1 MNNVFPIDV
10 VRAIIEQTL
19 TEQHIAQP
27 TKYFGGSNQVN
38 LFSFYE
44 QLQKEEDVDRFVEVV
59 EDLAKQQNRSG
70 LIMNGT
76 IIAPENPTI
85 TNLYLDTIIPM
96 TFTCSFRVT
105 LGDRD
110 MAITTINNLIEKLK
124 GRKQDVALFEKGQIL
139 KVGCIA
145 NDSDIMFPTLK
156 NGDYIGEKTNSLE
169 TINDFANN
177 RITYYMS
184 LGVANNTT
192 YPQWYYYEES
202 GLLKVVYKA
211 SVNDNFEILTES
223 DDYADIIFAPQ
234 ETFEK
239 YKVSMS
245 FDSIRCDE
253 PRNLNAKEYC
263 TISFGGSATLVNNG
277 VALGNDLV
285 KLGISKNK
293 IVAQPV
299 ITINQKSQLL
309 TNATWLEPLEMPSG
323 NSANSITNLL
333 NSNRFNTNSHTT
345 NITIANQYSF
355 VLDRSIGFL
364 NQLFKY
370 ARFGY
375 FGVVTTNGEDDYT
388 NAITP
393 NMIFTI
399 FEVYSSWGDVEI
411 FDMDTK
417 IVEDIS
423 IENTESDTLSIT
435 MTLQKQGEN
444 E

>member
-1 MNNVFPIDV
+1 MNNCFPLDFI
-10 VRAIIEQTL
+10 RQIIEQTL
-19 TEQHIAQP
+19 LEQKLIAP
-27 TKYFGGSNQVN
+27 TDYFGGKNEVN

-44 QLQKEEDVDRFVEVV
+44 QLEKDSEVNRYVEIYQ
-59 EDLAKQQNRSG
+59 DLLEQQNRSG

-96 TFTCSFRVT
+96 SFTCSFRVM

-110 MAITTINNLIEKLK
+110 KSITTINNLIEKLK

-177 RITYYMS
+177 RITYYMG

-202 GLLKVVYKA
+202 GLLKVVCKT
-211 SVNDNFEILTES
+211 SVNDNFKTLTES

-323 NSANSITNLL
+323 NNANSITNIL

-355 VLDRSIGFL
+355 VLDRSISFL

-375 FGVVTTNGEDDYT
+375 FGVVTTNGENDYT

-435 MTLQKQGEN
+435 ITLQKQGEN